1 MDLLIYQNVDKQN
14 LSLFQRLI
22 SSVCRLGFK
31 RWLLT
36 LSIVLERFSEIL
48 YAEPQISLDTL
59 GVTVSCFAFTF
70 VRDVKKK
77 QMWDAG
83 GKDPSAP
90 STPFSPVHSRAQQAR
105 RAEIWIERQRE

>member
-1 MDLLIYQNVDKQN
+1 MEVSRDGGGRNISYLDIQCNLHPDGLLVHYQACDCMDLLIYQIVDKQN

-22 SSVCRLGFK
+22 SSAYRLAFK

-59 GVTVSCFAFTF
+59 GVTVSCFALHLFA
-70 VRDVKKK
+70 
-77 QMWDAG
+77 M
-83 GKDPSAP
+83 
-90 STPFSPVHSRAQQAR
+90 
-105 RAEIWIERQRE
+105 